1 MAYVIKTINGCRY
14 RYWQESKR
22 VDGKVKTTSVYVGP
36 VDEQGDAPKQKPSKR
51 KTPLKLTNR
60 D

>member
-1 MAYVIKTINGCRY
+1 MIYVIKTINGRRY

-22 VDGKVKTTSVYVGP
+22 VKTTSVYVGA